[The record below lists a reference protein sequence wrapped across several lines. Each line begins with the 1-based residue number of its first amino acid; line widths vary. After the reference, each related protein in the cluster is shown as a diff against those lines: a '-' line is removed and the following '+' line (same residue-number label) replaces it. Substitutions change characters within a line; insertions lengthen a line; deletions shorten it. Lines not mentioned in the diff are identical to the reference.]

1 MPKTAFKPASAASLK
16 LRDEDILKQWVIA
29 FESRPDVTRNK
40 DGSFD
45 VGGDLELSQD
55 EMFRAGDLDL
65 ALLRK
70 YVRFRKVGGN
80 YSARPTEFFAL
91 LPKKVRGDVIMIGN
105 MGRCVLTAGCDYA
118 GRIMVTLIDW

>member
-1 MPKTAFKPASAASLK
+1 MAKTAFKPASAASLK
-16 LRDEDILKQWVIA
+16 LRDEDVLKQWVLA
-29 FESRPDVTRNK
+29 FESRSDVTRNR

-55 EMFRAGDLDL
+55 ELFRAGDLDL

-80 YSARPTEFFAL
+80 FSARPTEFFAL
-91 LPKKVRGDVIMIGN
+91 LPRKVRGDVIMIGN
-105 MGRCVLTAGCDYA
+105 LGRCVLTAGCDYA
-118 GRIMVTLIDW
+118 GRIMCTLIDW